1 MRFYKVFLLGCIF
14 FVLLSSPGFSKD
26 RKLPTEFL
34 KYEGKY
40 FKGVQDPEFQQYDI
54 ALRNYLSKHLKS
66 HYGIEI
72 DPKGFSS
79 FDLLEMEALVK
90 CKKKEESIDS
100 ILKFFKSSKL
110 PY

>member
-1 MRFYKVFLLGCIF
+1 MKFNKVFLFGCIF
-14 FVLLSSPGFSKD
+14 FVIFSSPGFSKD
-26 RKLPTEFL
+26 RRLPSEFL

-40 FKGVQDPEFQQYDI
+40 FKGIQDPEFQHYDI
-54 ALRNYLSKHLKS
+54 ALRNYLSERLKR

-72 DPKGFSS
+72 DPKAFSS

-100 ILKFFKSSKL
+100 ILKIFTRSKL
-110 PY
+110 PH